1 MPRVL
6 LFATTTGYQ
15 VRAFGEAA
23 DRLGLELVF
32 ATDRCH
38 ALDDPW
44 RDAAIPVG
52 FHDEATS
59 LRRVLEVT
67 AERPVAGVLAV
78 GDRPTVLAAMVAE
91 ALGLPGH
98 GSDGARAASNKL
110 SYRQCLARAGLRA
123 PAFHV
128 FRFDEVGRRQTLP
141 FGFPC
146 VVKPLALSG
155 SRGVIRAD
163 NEAALEAALARVAR
177 LLLQPDVRAL
187 RDQANDL
194 ILVEEYIDG
203 AEFAVE
209 GLVDNGRL
217 HVITIFDK
225 PDPLDGPFFEE
236 TIYAMPTRLV
246 ADERASVESAVA
258 DAVRAL
264 GLVHGPV
271 HAECRLGIDGPI
283 VLEVAARPIGGL
295 CARVLRCID
304 STGHFCS
311 YEEVLLRQAIGEAGG
326 GFRPTQE
333 ASAVMMI
340 PIPGAGQLTGVVGE
354 DLARAVFGVE
364 EVRITAKTG
373 QRLVPIPE
381 GASYLG
387 FIFARRQ
394 TAEEAIAVVRQAHRQ
409 LHFEINTK
417 ISLLPK
423 VGYE

>member
-1 MPRVL
+1 M
-6 LFATTTGYQ
+6 
-15 VRAFGEAA
+15 
-23 DRLGLELVF
+23 
-32 ATDRCH
+32 
-38 ALDDPW
+38 
-44 RDAAIPVG
+44 
-52 FHDEATS
+52 
-59 LRRVLEVT
+59 
-67 AERPVAGVLAV
+67 
-78 GDRPTVLAAMVAE
+78 
-91 ALGLPGH
+91 
-98 GSDGARAASNKL
+98 
-110 SYRQCLARAGLRA
+110 
-123 PAFHV
+123 
-128 FRFDEVGRRQTLP
+128 
-141 FGFPC
+141 
-146 VVKPLALSG
+146 
-155 SRGVIRAD
+155 IRAD
-163 NEAALEAALARVAR
+163 NEAALAAALARVAR

-246 ADERASVESAVA
+246 ADERASVESAGA

-304 STGHFCS
+304 STGRFCS